1 MTNDEVFDQ
10 RLEFAGEVRNLR
22 DFGVH
27 HFQLDHHVS
36 EQLAAGGVRER
47 TVVRE
52 FVNFSDVVQERSR
65 KQQITIDLRIIAAN
79 QIAGAE
85 K

>member
-1 MTNDEVFDQ
+1 
-10 RLEFAGEVRNLR
+10 
-22 DFGVH
+22 
-27 HFQLDHHVS
+27 VS